1 MRDGR
6 RETPDGFGF
15 GLFQTFCRLRGVCA
29 RNGLL
34 LFVCADNTHH
44 CASMT
49 RVFRAFLRPP
59 QAAEEFFE
67 AFLQTCF
74 VSFTGIF

>member
-1 MRDGR
+1 MPRLAAIAAPHGDLQR
-6 RETPDGFGF
+6 
-15 GLFQTFCRLRGVCA
+15 RLRGVCA
-29 RNGLL
+29 RNG

-44 CASMT
+44 CASMN